1 MLETNRTRNTTSQI
15 NISFCTICIF
25 FFSFIHNQWKHKET
39 PKQEEL
45 SLTNEKCTFF
55 SQHYMWFWRGGKKG
69 FISKWQPDIKITKDS
84 QTLCNTWSAPA
95 YNINLCACPSSG
107 ISFPT
112 QESKQSYSL
121 TKSLQHNAL
130 DKYKKKKRESLPP
143 YKTNKTPRD
152 NRMFQCNLCISPYDK
167 ENKRQT
173 CTKNLLLFPI
183 LNKLMIKTI
192 TKHLCKFRP
201 VFQHWRKFSWFC
213 KWL

>member
-1 MLETNRTRNTTSQI
+1 MH
-15 NISFCTICIF
+15 F

-167 ENKRQT
+167 ENTADLHKKLAAVSNFKQTDDKNHYKTSLQIQT
-173 CTKNLLLFPI
+173 CLPTLEKVLLI
-183 LNKLMIKTI
+183 L
-192 TKHLCKFRP
+192 
-201 VFQHWRKFSWFC
+201 
-213 KWL
+213 